1 MSGKRRISVDE
12 AQWNVLQR
20 QARQL
25 DDLRVNAPK
34 LVADVQR
41 QTQSEL
47 ARVSERLSG
56 RQQAVERTVSALSE
70 QTRALE
76 ADTSRRLREQASEM
90 RQQLADT
97 AGQLRAETSAALAR
111 QQQAWRSE
119 LAAERD
125 RQRAEL
131 ARLESEIRRTRRA
144 AARAAETWLNDAGL
158 VRDLIRDELPHE
170 RYAPGDLAAINR
182 RLVTARATADQG
194 NSEAA
199 LAGAQAAYHDL
210 SDLRL
215 EIELQDREWTAAHTV
230 AYEALL
236 RLDGLTA
243 GNATQVIPAGQAG
256 NRDAVDLDVDYWSE
270 GALGELRSEASAL
283 LASVTDTAQPLS
295 TEQLRDIADHEV
307 PQMEERL
314 SDVVQRARMRLF
326 GSQLRANVAE
336 VVAQTLDETAGYEVE
351 DHLYEQLDQRRT
363 LLARLQHANGN
374 EIVVSVA
381 PAAEEPGRCVLR
393 LLNYDYDTAAEEDLD
408 ERARA
413 VAAELRARGLNAE
426 DQGCE
431 EGEPDRALLDFD
443 GIRHPAVPSV
453 AVRAQP
459 AAGA

>member
-131 ARLESEIRRTRRA
+131 ARLESEIRKTRRA

-182 RLVTARATADQG
+182 RLVTARATAEPG
-194 NSEAA
+194 K
-199 LAGAQAAYHDL
+199 LRGRAGRGPGRL
-210 SDLRL
+210 S
-215 EIELQDREWTAAHTV
+215 
-230 AYEALL
+230 
-236 RLDGLTA
+236 
-243 GNATQVIPAGQAG
+243 
-256 NRDAVDLDVDYWSE
+256 
-270 GALGELRSEASAL
+270 RSERPA
-283 LASVTDTAQPLS
+283 
-295 TEQLRDIADHEV
+295 
-307 PQMEERL
+307 
-314 SDVVQRARMRLF
+314 ARRSSCRT
-326 GSQLRANVAE
+326 GN
-336 VVAQTLDETAGYEVE
+336 GP
-351 DHLYEQLDQRRT
+351 RRT
-363 LLARLQHANGN
+363 LSPTRPCCG
-374 EIVVSVA
+374 S
-381 PAAEEPGRCVLR
+381 
-393 LLNYDYDTAAEEDLD
+393 TA
-408 ERARA
+408 
-413 VAAELRARGLNAE
+413 
-426 DQGCE
+426 
-431 EGEPDRALLDFD
+431 
-443 GIRHPAVPSV
+443 
-453 AVRAQP
+453 
-459 AAGA
+459 

>member
-76 ADTSRRLREQASEM
+76 ADTSPRLREQASEM

-125 RQRAEL
+125 RQREEL

-144 AARAAETWLNDAGL
+144 AARAAETWPSDAGL
-158 VRDLIRDELPHE
+158 MRDLIRDELPHE
-170 RYAPGDLAAINR
+170 RFAPENLAALDR
-182 RLVTARATADQG
+182 RLVTAQATADQA

-199 LAGAQAAYHDL
+199 LAGPRRPITISATCGSRSSCSTGNGRGAHRR
-210 SDLRL
+210 LRGPA
-215 EIELQDREWTAAHTV
+215 EDR
-230 AYEALL
+230 
-236 RLDGLTA
+236 RPD
-243 GNATQVIPAGQAG
+243 
-256 NRDAVDLDVDYWSE
+256 R
-270 GALGELRSEASAL
+270 R
-283 LASVTDTAQPLS
+283 
-295 TEQLRDIADHEV
+295 
-307 PQMEERL
+307 ER
-314 SDVVQRARMRLF
+314 
-326 GSQLRANVAE
+326 
-336 VVAQTLDETAGYEVE
+336 ETG
-351 DHLYEQLDQRRT
+351 H
-363 LLARLQHANGN
+363 
-374 EIVVSVA
+374 
-381 PAAEEPGRCVLR
+381 PGRQPG
-393 LLNYDYDTAAEEDLD
+393 TAT
-408 ERARA
+408 RWISTSTTGPKAR
-413 VAAELRARGLNAE
+413 
-426 DQGCE
+426 
-431 EGEPDRALLDFD
+431 
-443 GIRHPAVPSV
+443 
-453 AVRAQP
+453 
-459 AAGA
+459 

>member
-131 ARLESEIRRTRRA
+131 ARLESEIRRDRPG
-144 AARAAETWLNDAGL
+144 LGAG
-158 VRDLIRDELPHE
+158 R
-170 RYAPGDLAAINR
+170 GDLAER
-182 RLVTARATADQG
+182 RRAGPGPDQGRASARA
-194 NSEAA
+194 
-199 LAGAQAAYHDL
+199 
-210 SDLRL
+210 
-215 EIELQDREWTAAHTV
+215 
-230 AYEALL
+230 
-236 RLDGLTA
+236 
-243 GNATQVIPAGQAG
+243 
-256 NRDAVDLDVDYWSE
+256 
-270 GALGELRSEASAL
+270 
-283 LASVTDTAQPLS
+283 
-295 TEQLRDIADHEV
+295 
-307 PQMEERL
+307 
-314 SDVVQRARMRLF
+314 
-326 GSQLRANVAE
+326 LRA
-336 VVAQTLDETAGYEVE
+336 G
-351 DHLYEQLDQRRT
+351 RT
-363 LLARLQHANGN
+363 
-374 EIVVSVA
+374 
-381 PAAEEPGRCVLR
+381 GR
-393 LLNYDYDTAAEEDLD
+393 
-408 ERARA
+408 
-413 VAAELRARGLNAE
+413 
-426 DQGCE
+426 
-431 EGEPDRALLDFD
+431 
-443 GIRHPAVPSV
+443 H
-453 AVRAQP
+453 
-459 AAGA
+459 